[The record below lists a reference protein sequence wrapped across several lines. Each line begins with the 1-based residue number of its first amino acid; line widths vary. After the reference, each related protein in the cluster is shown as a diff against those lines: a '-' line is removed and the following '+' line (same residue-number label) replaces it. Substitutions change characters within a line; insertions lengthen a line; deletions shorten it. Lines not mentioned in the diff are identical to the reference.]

1 MNDAIDQFSEHKAAI
16 AGVQEMC
23 SGETLDLF
31 IGGDRRKLGF
41 SKESNLFVGFC
52 LEWLGNKDCHW

>member
-1 MNDAIDQFSEHKAAI
+1 MYDAIDQFSEHKEAI

-23 SGETLDLF
+23 SGETVDLF

-41 SKESNLFVGFC
+41 SKEYLI
-52 LEWLGNKDCHW
+52 